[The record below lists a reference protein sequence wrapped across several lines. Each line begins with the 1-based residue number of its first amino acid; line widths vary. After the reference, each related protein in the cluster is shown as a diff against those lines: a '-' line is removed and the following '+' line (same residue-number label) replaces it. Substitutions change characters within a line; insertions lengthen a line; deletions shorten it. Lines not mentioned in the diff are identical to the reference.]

1 MIKRL
6 IFDVD
11 NVLIPWKDEY
21 KNVIDKTLD
30 ELGIIKK
37 NLNNETIRNAQLE
50 WESKITKYDKQDLLE
65 YINKKLNVNLTMKFI
80 DLWQENL
87 AECASKDFPKSYYET
102 FKYLSSK
109 YELVA
114 LTNWFAETQSE
125 RLKTANIYQYFKMV
139 YGGENV
145 AKPNKESFIQ
155 AVGNNKPEEC
165 AMIGD
170 DLEID
175 ILGAKK
181 AGIKNLVWKDIYNKK
196 EEYVGL
202 LEGVTVIKEIE
213 ELKNIF

>member
-21 KNVIDKTLD
+21 VKSIDKALD
-30 ELGIIKK
+30 ELGIIKDK
-37 NLNNETIRNAQLE
+37 LNSVTIEKAQLE
-50 WESKITKYDKQDLLE
+50 WESKVTKYDKQDLLE
-65 YINKKLNVNLTMKFI
+65 YINNSLNANLTMKFM

-87 AECASKDFPKSYYET
+87 AECVSKDFPKSYYET
-102 FKYLSSK
+102 FKYLSNK

-114 LTNWFAETQSE
+114 LTNWFADTQAE
-125 RLKTANIYQYFKMV
+125 RLKTANIYQYFKKV
-139 YGGENV
+139 YGGENS
-145 AKPNKESFIQ
+145 AKPNKESFIN
-155 AVGNNKPEEC
+155 ALGKNRPEEC

-181 AGIKNLVWKDIYNKK
+181 AGIKRLVWKDIYNKK
-196 EEYVGL
+196 EEYASL
-202 LEGVTVIKEIE
+202 LEGITVIKEIE
-213 ELKNIF
+213 QLKNVF